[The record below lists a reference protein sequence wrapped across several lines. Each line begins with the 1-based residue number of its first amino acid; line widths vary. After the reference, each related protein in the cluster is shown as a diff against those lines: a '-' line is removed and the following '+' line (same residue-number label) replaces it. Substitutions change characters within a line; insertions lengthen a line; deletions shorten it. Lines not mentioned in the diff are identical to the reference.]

1 MAIDLSLKN
10 RTDQVFSEYEE
21 QFVGNSIVFEGCL
34 LPHNVRAR
42 DTQIVRFVSGGR
54 RYLTY
59 DLDRDGGFVRGVIR
73 YRALDESDPDIIE
86 ISIAKIEAAI
96 GRAPRKMPQT
106 RAVND
111 AQIDKIRLLHAKGLS
126 QRVIARDMDIHY
138 MTVWKII
145 NKKGAYAE

>member
-1 MAIDLSLKN
+1 MAINLKLHYSFN
-10 RTDQVFSEYEE
+10 QVFSSYEE
-21 QFVGNSIVFEGCL
+21 RYVGNSIIFEGFL
-34 LPHNVRAR
+34 LPHNKKAR

-59 DLDRDGGFVRGVIR
+59 DLDRDGVFVRGVIR
-73 YRALDESDPDIIE
+73 YGALAESDPESIE
-86 ISIAKIEAAI
+86 VSIAKIEAAI
-96 GRAPRKMPQT
+96 GRAPRKIPQT

-111 AQIDKIRLLHAKGLS
+111 AQIDKIRFFHANGMS
-126 QRVIARDMDIHY
+126 QRAIATEMDIHY